1 MQNTQN
7 QASRFM
13 GNQGNAQAQTT
24 VGQLV
29 LWAAL
34 SLSLSLLYMTLLF
47 FSVLYHLVPC

>member
-34 SLSLSLLYMTLLF
+34 YGCIQLIAQTTRSEWMEA
-47 FSVLYHLVPC
+47 VLYN